1 MDKHK
6 KGIIVLAIILFSM
19 NLFSQQQI
27 NLSDKF
33 NNQKIKAVNRTITI
47 FGDQQDAIELN
58 TENSS
63 GIGIIEDLEFE
74 KGIIEIDLLGE
85 NNPGKSFIGVAFNIQ
100 DEETYEAV
108 YFRPFNFVAEEQ
120 IRRDHMVQ
128 YIFHPEFTWNKL
140 REERTGEFEKGIITP
155 PNPDDW
161 FKARIHIKENVVE
174 VYVNGLS
181 EPSLIVNRLCL
192 PKSKKI
198 GVWTGFGSS
207 GRFKNLKTTNQE
219 Q

>member
-181 EPSLIVNRLCL
+181 EPSLIVNRLSL